1 VKHVL
6 PKAAVVVAALLPLLA
21 AEQRSGEPWS
31 RSQLIQPAALAARIS
46 GGKAPKPPILFVG
59 FPLLYAKHIPGAV
72 FAGPGARPQGI
83 EALKKAAA
91 TLPRDR
97 EVVIYCGCCPWQECP
112 NIRPAF
118 LALREMGFRQIRVLE
133 LPSSFYADWI
143 QKGYP
148 VEEARR

>member
-1 VKHVL
+1 M
-6 PKAAVVVAALLPLLA
+6 AALLPLLA
-21 AEQRSGEPWS
+21 AEQGSGEPWS